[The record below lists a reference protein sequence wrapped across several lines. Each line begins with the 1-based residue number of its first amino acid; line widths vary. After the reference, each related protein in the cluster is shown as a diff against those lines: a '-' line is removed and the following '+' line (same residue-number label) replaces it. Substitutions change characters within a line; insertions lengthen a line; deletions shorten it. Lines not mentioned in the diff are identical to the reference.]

1 MIGFIRG
8 KILENAEGRLLI
20 GVGAGASQSDPSG
33 GMVGYDV
40 SVPSSANYALLA
52 TGTLTDLFIHT
63 HVREDVFS
71 LFGFTSSTE
80 KELFMTLISV
90 NGIGPKGA
98 LGILSAMESSDLV
111 SCILSGDKD
120 RLVKVPGIGKKT
132 AERMVLELTDPI
144 QKKVDAGIF
153 STGTVSPGARGSALQ
168 KSAAKI
174 ARNWPKPAIE
184 ARDALVGLGYKDLEI
199 EKWLQE
205 FMEEDGFHEAMKTE
219 DVIRQALRK
228 YGKSI

>member
-20 GVGAGASQSDPSG
+20 GVSAGGVGSDSA
-33 GMVGYDV
+33 GMVGYDIL
-40 SVPSSANYALLA
+40 VPQSAHYGLLA
-52 TGTLTDLFIHT
+52 TGAAVDLFIHT
-63 HVREDVFS
+63 HVREDAFS
-71 LFGFTSSTE
+71 LFGFATTLE

-90 NGIGPKGA
+90 NGIGPKSA
-98 LGILSAMESSDLV
+98 LGILSAMDSSDLV

-132 AERMVLELTDPI
+132 AERMVLELTDPL
-144 QKKVDAGIF
+144 QKKVDAGVF
-153 STGTVSPGARGSALQ
+153 SVSKAPRSASGSGS
-168 KSAAKI
+168 KTSAKASK
-174 ARNWPKPAIE
+174 NWPKPAIE

-199 EKWLQE
+199 ERWLQD
-205 FMEEDGFHEAMKTE
+205 FMEEEGFHEAMKTE